1 VVDSFVGRLVD
12 PIGAGDALLAL
23 ATLSLVQSGSIV
35 VASILGSLAAAAACE
50 REGNVPVLIPEVEDK
65 LDALKRAAGY

>member
-1 VVDSFVGRLVD
+1 
-12 PIGAGDALLAL
+12 
-23 ATLSLVQSGSIV
+23 VQSGSIV